1 MRFVLKCY
9 NNGYDLYNFYTNRI
23 HYYKKIL
30 FSIFTKN
37 VKDRGNFVADSLTKY
52 KFVQLHRILASL
64 RVLEISILFM
74 SKSDFG
80 IRFVHLQKFNFF
92 RKQIFFKFSW
102 SSWGPSN
109 CLKQHVDMFCI
120 TKKIRLGPKM
130 CLSIFLDFS
139 KKNRQKF
146 LPKKM
151 GIRNST
157 KFFENI
163 GVLHVKVQNHLKSI

>member
-1 MRFVLKCY
+1 MRFVPKWHI
-9 NNGYDLYNFYTNRI
+9 FA
-23 HYYKKIL
+23 KKIL

-37 VKDRGNFVADSLTKY
+37 VKQRGNFVVDSLTKY
-52 KFVQLHRILASL
+52 KLVQLHRILASL
-64 RVLEISILFM
+64 GFLEISILFM

-92 RKQIFFKFSW
+92 RKQNFLKFSW

-120 TKKIRLGPKM
+120 TKNFRLGPKM
-130 CLSIFLDFS
+130 SFSIFLNCS
-139 KKNRQKF
+139 KNFRQKF

-151 GIRNST
+151 ELRNST
-157 KFFENI
+157 KFFETI
-163 GVLHVKVQNHLKSI
+163 GVLKMKVQKHPKSIKTL

>member
-1 MRFVLKCY
+1 MRFVPKWQI
-9 NNGYDLYNFYTNRI
+9 FA
-23 HYYKKIL
+23 KFFL

-37 VKDRGNFVADSLTKY
+37 VKQRGNFVVDSLTKY

-64 RVLEISILFM
+64 GFLEISILFM
-74 SKSDFG
+74 PKSDFG

-92 RKQIFFKFSW
+92 RKQNFFKFWW

-120 TKKIRLGPKM
+120 TKKFRLGPKM
-130 CLSIFLDFS
+130 CLSIFLNFS
-139 KKNRQKF
+139 KKFRQKF
-146 LPKKM
+146 SPKKM

-163 GVLHVKVQNHLKSI
+163 CVLHVKVQNHLKSI

>member
-1 MRFVLKCY
+1 MRFVPKWQIFK
-9 NNGYDLYNFYTNRI
+9 NFF
-23 HYYKKIL
+23 L

-37 VKDRGNFVADSLTKY
+37 VKQRGNFVVDSLTKY

-64 RVLEISILFM
+64 GFLEISILFM

-92 RKQIFFKFSW
+92 RKQNFLKFSW

-109 CLKQHVDMFCI
+109 CLKQHFDMFYI
-120 TKKIRLGPKM
+120 TKKFRLGPKM
-130 CLSIFLDFS
+130 CLSIFLNFS
-139 KKNRQKF
+139 KKFRQKV

-157 KFFENI
+157 KFFEII
-163 GVLHVKVQNHLKSI
+163 GVLHVKVQNYLKSI

>member
-1 MRFVLKCY
+1 MRFVPKWQIFAK
-9 NNGYDLYNFYTNRI
+9 NF
-23 HYYKKIL
+23 L

-37 VKDRGNFVADSLTKY
+37 VKQRGNFVVDSLTKY

-64 RVLEISILFM
+64 GFLEISILFM

-92 RKQIFFKFSW
+92 RKQFFFKFSW

-120 TKKIRLGPKM
+120 TKKFRLVPKM
-130 CLSIFLDFS
+130 CFSIFLNFS
-139 KKNRQKF
+139 KKFRQKF

-163 GVLHVKVQNHLKSI
+163 GVLRVSVQNHLKSI